1 MYQTRKIGV
10 VGQGHVGAHV
20 ANSLLMQGIADELY
34 LCDINEAKVTSEV
47 QDLRDSLSFVPYNTK
62 IVNCYDHYEEL
73 ACCDVIVNAAGK
85 VALAAGNRDGELF
98 FTTDAARTFAK
109 RIVDAGFDGIFV
121 SISNPC
127 DVVCTELWHLTGYD
141 PKKIIGS
148 GCGLDSARLRT
159 EISKKVGVSP
169 KSIDAYMIGEH
180 GFSQLAAFKAATIAG
195 KSLNE
200 LQAENPDKYAFDHM
214 EVEELACCDV
224 IVNAAG
230 KVALAA
236 GNRDGELFFTTDA
249 ARTFAKRIV
258 DAGFDGIFVSIS
270 NPCDVVC
277 TELWHLTGYDPKK
290 IIGSGCG
297 LDSARLRTEISKKV
311 GVSPKSI
318 DAYMIG
324 EHGFSQLAAFKA
336 ATIAGKSLNELQAEN
351 PDKYAFDH
359 MEIEELARKGGY
371 VTYQGKQCTEYAV
384 ANSAARVCAAVL
396 HNEHA
401 VLSASTLMTGQ
412 YGEEGIFTSLP
423 CVIGAEGVEEVYT
436 LDLSEYELEGFHK
449 SCQHIRDNIAQLDW
463 WDAEGVVGK

>member
-1 MYQTRKIGV
+1 MVRREKLGRKDTYMYQKRKIGV

-20 ANSLLMQGIADELY
+20 GNSLLMQGIADELY

-85 VALAAGNRDGELF
+85 V
-98 FTTDAARTFAK
+98 
-109 RIVDAGFDGIFV
+109 V

-214 EVEELACCDV
+214 EVEELA
-224 IVNAAG
+224 
-230 KVALAA
+230 
-236 GNRDGELFFTTDA
+236 
-249 ARTFAKRIV
+249 
-258 DAGFDGIFVSIS
+258 
-270 NPCDVVC
+270 
-277 TELWHLTGYDPKK
+277 
-290 IIGSGCG
+290 
-297 LDSARLRTEISKKV
+297 
-311 GVSPKSI
+311 
-318 DAYMIG
+318 
-324 EHGFSQLAAFKA
+324 
-336 ATIAGKSLNELQAEN
+336 
-351 PDKYAFDH
+351 
-359 MEIEELARKGGY
+359 RKGGY

-436 LDLSEYELEGFHK
+436 LDLSEHELEGFHK

-463 WDAEGVVGK
+463 WDTEAYDAK

>member
-1 MYQTRKIGV
+1 MAEKNLIGELDMYREAGIKPNFSDIAKRYGKDRHTVASYWRAEGGRPHDGRGDRAGSFDAHIEEVAAKAQLPGVTKKGIHEWLLHRYPGEDLAGYNAFTQFMRKNGIA
-10 VGQGHVGAHV
+10 VGASGGPEPHPRFETPPGLQLQFDWKESV
-20 ANSLLMQGIADELY
+20 KMA
-34 LCDINEAKVTSEV
+34 
-47 QDLRDSLSFVPYNTK
+47 
-62 IVNCYDHYEEL
+62 
-73 ACCDVIVNAAGK
+73 
-85 VALAAGNRDGELF
+85 NRDGELF

-148 GCGLDSARLRT
+148 GCGRDSARLRT

-214 EVEELACCDV
+214 EV
-224 IVNAAG
+224 
-230 KVALAA
+230 
-236 GNRDGELFFTTDA
+236 
-249 ARTFAKRIV
+249 
-258 DAGFDGIFVSIS
+258 
-270 NPCDVVC
+270 
-277 TELWHLTGYDPKK
+277 
-290 IIGSGCG
+290 
-297 LDSARLRTEISKKV
+297 
-311 GVSPKSI
+311 
-318 DAYMIG
+318 
-324 EHGFSQLAAFKA
+324 
-336 ATIAGKSLNELQAEN
+336 
-351 PDKYAFDH
+351 
-359 MEIEELARKGGY
+359 EELARKGGY

-436 LDLSEYELEGFHK
+436 LDLSEHELEGFHK

-463 WDAEGVVGK
+463 WDAEAYDAK

>member
-34 LCDINEAKVTSEV
+34 LCDINQAKVTSEV

-62 IVNCYDHYEEL
+62 IVNC
-73 ACCDVIVNAAGK
+73 
-85 VALAAGNRDGELF
+85 
-98 FTTDAARTFAK
+98 
-109 RIVDAGFDGIFV
+109 
-121 SISNPC
+121 
-127 DVVCTELWHLTGYD
+127 
-141 PKKIIGS
+141 
-148 GCGLDSARLRT
+148 
-159 EISKKVGVSP
+159 
-169 KSIDAYMIGEH
+169 
-180 GFSQLAAFKAATIAG
+180 
-195 KSLNE
+195 
-200 LQAENPDKYAFDHM
+200 
-214 EVEELACCDV
+214 
-224 IVNAAG
+224 
-230 KVALAA
+230 
-236 GNRDGELFFTTDA
+236 
-249 ARTFAKRIV
+249 
-258 DAGFDGIFVSIS
+258 
-270 NPCDVVC
+270 
-277 TELWHLTGYDPKK
+277 YDPKK

-436 LDLSEYELEGFHK
+436 LDLSEHELEGFHK

-463 WDAEGVVGK
+463 WDAETYDAK

>member
-1 MYQTRKIGV
+1 MVRREKLGRKDTYMYQTRKIGV

-214 EVEELACCDV
+214 EVED
-224 IVNAAG
+224 
-230 KVALAA
+230 
-236 GNRDGELFFTTDA
+236 
-249 ARTFAKRIV
+249 
-258 DAGFDGIFVSIS
+258 
-270 NPCDVVC
+270 
-277 TELWHLTGYDPKK
+277 
-290 IIGSGCG
+290 
-297 LDSARLRTEISKKV
+297 
-311 GVSPKSI
+311 
-318 DAYMIG
+318 
-324 EHGFSQLAAFKA
+324 
-336 ATIAGKSLNELQAEN
+336 
-351 PDKYAFDH
+351 
-359 MEIEELARKGGY
+359 LARKGGY

-436 LDLSEYELEGFHK
+436 LDLSEHELDHDKLTAGLHAKKRRVLARRRNHRARHQARSGHHIVGSTTLSKTLDVTLLANLALELGRAHK
-449 SCQHIRDNIAQLDW
+449 RAPPLLAAEIPRARQLLDGAAHGDASHAVGLRELHLGRNTRAGRVHAARDLAL
-463 WDAEGVVGK
+463 

>member
-1 MYQTRKIGV
+1 MVRREKLGRKDTYMYQTRKIGV

-214 EVEELACCDV
+214 E
-224 IVNAAG
+224 
-230 KVALAA
+230 
-236 GNRDGELFFTTDA
+236 
-249 ARTFAKRIV
+249 
-258 DAGFDGIFVSIS
+258 
-270 NPCDVVC
+270 
-277 TELWHLTGYDPKK
+277 
-290 IIGSGCG
+290 
-297 LDSARLRTEISKKV
+297 
-311 GVSPKSI
+311 
-318 DAYMIG
+318 
-324 EHGFSQLAAFKA
+324 
-336 ATIAGKSLNELQAEN
+336 
-351 PDKYAFDH
+351 
-359 MEIEELARKGGY
+359 IEELARKGGY

-423 CVIGAEGVEEVYT
+423 CVIGARGRRGGLHARPVRVRARG
-436 LDLSEYELEGFHK
+436 LPQELPAHPR
-449 SCQHIRDNIAQLDW
+449 QHRPARLVGRRGLRRKVGRRLPQPCESKRDTKRAAPEIPGAARFFDSRNAL
-463 WDAEGVVGK
+463 ANRR

>member
-1 MYQTRKIGV
+1 MVRREKLGRKDTYMYQTRKIGV

-214 EVEELACCDV
+214 EVEELA
-224 IVNAAG
+224 
-230 KVALAA
+230 
-236 GNRDGELFFTTDA
+236 
-249 ARTFAKRIV
+249 
-258 DAGFDGIFVSIS
+258 
-270 NPCDVVC
+270 
-277 TELWHLTGYDPKK
+277 
-290 IIGSGCG
+290 
-297 LDSARLRTEISKKV
+297 
-311 GVSPKSI
+311 
-318 DAYMIG
+318 
-324 EHGFSQLAAFKA
+324 
-336 ATIAGKSLNELQAEN
+336 
-351 PDKYAFDH
+351 
-359 MEIEELARKGGY
+359 RKGGY

-423 CVIGAEGVEEVYT
+423 CVIGAGGRRGGLHARPVRVRARG
-436 LDLSEYELEGFHK
+436 LPQELPTHPR
-449 SCQHIRDNIAQLDW
+449 QHRPARLVGCRGLRRKVGRWLPQPCESKRDTKRAVPEIPGAARFFDSHSALANRR
-463 WDAEGVVGK
+463 

>member
-1 MYQTRKIGV
+1 MSLQHQDR
-10 VGQGHVGAHV
+10 QLLRPLRGAG
-20 ANSLLMQGIADELY
+20 LLRRHRQ
-34 LCDINEAKVTSEV
+34 
-47 QDLRDSLSFVPYNTK
+47 R
-62 IVNCYDHYEEL
+62 
-73 ACCDVIVNAAGK
+73 AGK

-109 RIVDAGFDGIFV
+109 RIVDAGFERHLRL
-121 SISNPC
+121 ISNPC

-141 PKKIIGS
+141 PRRS
-148 GCGLDSARLRT
+148 SARLRPGFRPPAHRDLQ
-159 EISKKVGVSP
+159 KVGVSP

-214 EVEELACCDV
+214 EV
-224 IVNAAG
+224 
-230 KVALAA
+230 
-236 GNRDGELFFTTDA
+236 
-249 ARTFAKRIV
+249 
-258 DAGFDGIFVSIS
+258 
-270 NPCDVVC
+270 
-277 TELWHLTGYDPKK
+277 
-290 IIGSGCG
+290 
-297 LDSARLRTEISKKV
+297 
-311 GVSPKSI
+311 
-318 DAYMIG
+318 
-324 EHGFSQLAAFKA
+324 
-336 ATIAGKSLNELQAEN
+336 
-351 PDKYAFDH
+351 
-359 MEIEELARKGGY
+359 EELARKGGY

-436 LDLSEYELEGFHK
+436 LDLSEHELEGFHK

-463 WDAEGVVGK
+463 WDAEAYDAKVGRRLPQPCESMPILSGPRRKPPARPASQTHAVPLRIEVNTFSRYLSTARCPVARRISGLWSNTCFRGRRCSSQLML

>member
-1 MYQTRKIGV
+1 MVRREKLGRKDTYLYQTRKIGV

-169 KSIDAYMIGEH
+169 KSIG
-180 GFSQLAAFKAATIAG
+180 
-195 KSLNE
+195 
-200 LQAENPDKYAFDHM
+200 
-214 EVEELACCDV
+214 
-224 IVNAAG
+224 
-230 KVALAA
+230 
-236 GNRDGELFFTTDA
+236 
-249 ARTFAKRIV
+249 
-258 DAGFDGIFVSIS
+258 
-270 NPCDVVC
+270 
-277 TELWHLTGYDPKK
+277 
-290 IIGSGCG
+290 
-297 LDSARLRTEISKKV
+297 
-311 GVSPKSI
+311 
-318 DAYMIG
+318 AYMIG

-423 CVIGAEGVEEVYT
+423 CAIGAEGVEEVYT
-436 LDLSEYELEGFHK
+436 LDLSEHELEGFHK

-463 WDAEGVVGK
+463 WDAEAYDAK